1 MQAEHQC
8 FTGASGR
15 RGWEPTVLQRDP
27 FLTKRKMVSEGVTK
41 SLANSGTNNF
51 GTYYCVCFTYD
62 GIFFSRYPS
71 AWHRLSYQSS
81 CQEIKRCQR
90 SLDGVWLLTANRQC
104 SCGKFSRLEVK
115 LSTTGG
121 SSNNNHDNN
130 NNND

>member
-62 GIFFSRYPS
+62 GIFFHGIGTGSV
-71 AWHRLSYQSS
+71 
-81 CQEIKRCQR
+81 IKVPVRK
-90 SLDGVWLLTANRQC
+90 LNAVKGV
-104 SCGKFSRLEVK
+104 
-115 LSTTGG
+115 
-121 SSNNNHDNN
+121 
-130 NNND
+130 